1 MLWCFC
7 ERDGAVKIRG
17 QAKIPIESLFPQGNE
32 LVLHLLDEMLCFEPR
47 RRMSA
52 RAALGHAY
60 FAPFDPLA
68 QPEPPIHPDFNFNF
82 ERQELSR
89 QRLRQMV
96 LDEVQ
101 AFRRGA

>member
-1 MLWCFC
+1 M
-7 ERDGAVKIRG
+7 RG
-17 QAKIPIESLFPQGNE
+17 QAKMPFESLFPHGND
-32 LVLHLLDEMLCFEPR
+32 LVVGLLDEMLSFEPR
-47 RRMSA
+47 RRVAA
-52 RAALGHAY
+52 RTALGHAY

-101 AFRRGA
+101 SFRRGAKKARGGGGF